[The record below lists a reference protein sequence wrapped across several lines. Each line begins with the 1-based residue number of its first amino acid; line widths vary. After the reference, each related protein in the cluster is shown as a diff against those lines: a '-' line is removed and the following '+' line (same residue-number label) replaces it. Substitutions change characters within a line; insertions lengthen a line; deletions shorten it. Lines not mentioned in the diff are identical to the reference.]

1 MRTAKI
7 IGLAFCLTL
16 GGALTTATIARADDD
31 TYRQLELLMDVFER
45 IRAEYVEDVEDEEM
59 IEAAINGMLGSLDPH
74 SSYMSP
80 RIYNQMQV
88 QTRGTYGGLGLEVQM
103 GDNGFVRVISPIDE
117 TPAARAGVQGGDF
130 ITQIDGEP
138 VKGLTLQEAVEQMRG
153 PVDTDLTVTLM
164 REGVDEPFDVTITRA
179 VITVRSVRHRVEREE
194 IGYIRIASF
203 NEQTSRGL
211 RKALKTLQEELGP
224 NLTGIVLDL
233 RNNPGGLLDQ
243 AVGVTDMFLDRG
255 EIVSTRGRRARDT
268 MRWNASR
275 GDLAEGLPVVVLVNA
290 YSASAS
296 EIVAGA
302 LQDHKRATILGVQS
316 FGKGTVQTVIPLG
329 PDSAMRL
336 TTSRYYTPSGRSIQ
350 AEGIEP
356 DIEVEQPS
364 IQAAGFKPRRE
375 RDLQNHFEN
384 EEDGEEQAS
393 ADLVIAESAVEEDTV
408 EEDTNADAIPDADVD
423 TDDEQV
429 AESSEPVNPVD
440 HQLQYALDLL
450 QGIPA
455 IEQRQAAVIETENE

>member
-1 MRTAKI
+1 
-7 IGLAFCLTL
+7 
-16 GGALTTATIARADDD
+16 
-31 TYRQLELLMDVFER
+31 MDVFER

-275 GDLAEGLPVVVLVNA
+275 GDLAEGC
-290 YSASAS
+290 
-296 EIVAGA
+296 
-302 LQDHKRATILGVQS
+302 
-316 FGKGTVQTVIPLG
+316 PL
-329 PDSAMRL
+329 L
-336 TTSRYYTPSGRSIQ
+336 CW
-350 AEGIEP
+350 
-356 DIEVEQPS
+356 
-364 IQAAGFKPRRE
+364 
-375 RDLQNHFEN
+375 
-384 EEDGEEQAS
+384 
-393 ADLVIAESAVEEDTV
+393 
-408 EEDTNADAIPDADVD
+408 
-423 TDDEQV
+423 
-429 AESSEPVNPVD
+429 
-440 HQLQYALDLL
+440 
-450 QGIPA
+450 
-455 IEQRQAAVIETENE
+455 